1 MPLFVPIL
9 EVIVVF
15 VDQSGQLVTMLDLQE
30 V

>member
-15 VDQSGQLVTMLDLQE
+15 VDQSDQLMTMLDLQE